1 MTNNFGIAL
10 LGLGPGDPKLVT
22 RQAWCLLE
30 ESQEVYLRTRQ
41 HPVVASFPSH
51 LRVHSFDDL
60 YESNENFEVVY
71 SQIVDKVLLLGG
83 RPEGVVFAVPGHP
96 YVAEVTGPEIIR
108 RARQQNIP
116 VRVYEGLS
124 FLEPVC
130 TALNIDP
137 FPQTALVDA
146 LEMAIANVPSFP
158 TSAPAIIAQIYSRTI
173 AAEVKL
179 TLMALYPD
187 EHPVK
192 LVHAAGTSGEFVEEL
207 QLFEIDRSSK
217 IGLLTSLYVPPL
229 GPTTSFEAFQE
240 LIAHLRAPDGCPWD
254 REQTHKSLRPYLL
267 EETYEVLETMD
278 AEDPSSMRE
287 ELGDLLLQI
296 VLHAQIAAE
305 EGEFT
310 MADILHS
317 IHTKI
322 VYRHP
327 HVFDDLRLTHPKG
340 VLINWERL
348 KAEERAQ
355 NGKEAES
362 LLDGIAAALPA
373 LVQAEEYQNRAVR
386 VGFDWLGIGGV
397 LDKLKD
403 EIEKAQTATASE
415 ERFSEIGDLLFAIV
429 NFARSCGIDAESAL
443 RTANARFR
451 NRFQYIEKWAC
462 SQEREITDFSLNEM
476 EALWQEAKRIEKSLR
491 VK

>member
-1 MTNNFGIAL
+1 MMTNNFGIAL
-10 LGLGPGDPKLVT
+10 LGLGPGDPELMT
-22 RQAWCLLE
+22 RQAWRLLE

-41 HPVVASFPSH
+41 HPAVSSFPSH

-60 YESNENFEVVY
+60 YESNETFEVVY
-71 SQIVDKVLLLGG
+71 SQIVDKVLMLGG
-83 RPEGVVFAVPGHP
+83 RSEGVVFAVPGHP
-96 YVAEVTGPEIIR
+96 YVAEATGPEITR

-116 VRVYEGLS
+116 VRVYQGLS

-137 FPQTALVDA
+137 LPHTTLMDA
-146 LEMAIANVPSFP
+146 LEMVIAHVPSFP
-158 TSAPAIIAQIYSRTI
+158 TSAPAIIAQIYSRRI

-207 QLFEIDRSSK
+207 QLFEIDRSSN

-229 GPTTSFEAFQE
+229 GTTTSFEAFQE
-240 LIAHLRAPDGCPWD
+240 IIAHLRAPDGCPWD
-254 REQTHKSLRPYLL
+254 REQTHKSLRSYLL
-267 EETYEVLETMD
+267 EETYEVLETLD

-322 VYRHP
+322 VFRHP
-327 HVFDDLRLTHPKG
+327 HVFDDLRLTHSQG

-386 VGFDWLGIGGV
+386 VGFDWPDIGGI
-397 LDKLKD
+397 LDKLKE
-403 EIEKAQTATASE
+403 EIEEVQTAPGSE
-415 ERFSEIGDLLFAIV
+415 ERFSEIGDLLFAVV
-429 NFARSCGIDAESAL
+429 NFARWCEIDAESAL
-443 RTANARFR
+443 RMANARFK
-451 NRFQYIEKWAC
+451 NRFHYIEKWAR
-462 SQEREITDFSLNEM
+462 SQGREITDLSLNEM
-476 EALWQEAKRIEKSLR
+476 EALWREAKRSEMS
-491 VK
+491 